1 MERLSDDAS
10 FLLNQIRGHLKGT
23 KYNAFRYV
31 EGIHSIAFGN
41 LIGPSNTIPPANI
54 ASGQEMQRLRQKV
67 ALALNELERNGIVLL
82 HKQVEGERIYVMN
95 PNTPD

>member
-1 MERLSDDAS
+1 MEQLSDDAN

-23 KYNAFRYV
+23 KYNSFRYV
-31 EGIHSIAFGN
+31 KGIHSIAFGN

-54 ASGQEMQRLRQKV
+54 ASGQEMQRLRQKI

-82 HKQVEGERIYVMN
+82 SEQSEGDRIYVMN
-95 PNTPD
+95 SNIPD